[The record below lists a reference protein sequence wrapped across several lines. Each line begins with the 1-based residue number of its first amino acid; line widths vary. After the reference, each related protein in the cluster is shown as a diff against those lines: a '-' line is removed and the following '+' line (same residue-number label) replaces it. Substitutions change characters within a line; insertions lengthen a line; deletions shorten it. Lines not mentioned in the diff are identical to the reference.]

1 MRKAPSTGLQGAS
14 ASLAD
19 GAHEAVGAVLLACIL
34 SSYTATVARS
44 PGKPQNFLDT
54 YKRGPLHVPE
64 GAYDNCSWCKACS
77 YFKPMEAHHCGTCD
91 MCVQG
96 MDHHCVWMANCIGT
110 GNLRDFVLF
119 LSWMLPFVHLT
130 LPPRLVMAFSVLV
143 LSAGANV
150 GMAVMLMA
158 QLRLIWRG
166 TSYLESLKLRPSP
179 APAASGWQNLLPA
192 LTFDHKNHEQRCHFE
207 TVKEHSER

>member
-1 MRKAPSTGLQGAS
+1 
-14 ASLAD
+14 
-19 GAHEAVGAVLLACIL
+19 
-34 SSYTATVARS
+34 
-44 PGKPQNFLDT
+44 
-54 YKRGPLHVPE
+54 
-64 GAYDNCSWCKACS
+64 
-77 YFKPMEAHHCGTCD
+77 

-119 LSWMLPFVHLT
+119 LSWMLVGSLYAAALAACVLLHSWSEVPISMPHDAGLWRSLAALVQPFVHLT

-179 APAASGWQNLLPA
+179 APAASGWQNLRQVLGPRVW
-192 LTFDHKNHEQRCHFE
+192 LWPVPCLQRSKCKHG
-207 TVKEHSER
+207 